1 MANEEPKQGVET
13 EKNGH
18 INSEAA
24 DRPVLLCPLRLRGA
38 HEMPVRWAT
47 VNETNSPTRLEMED
61 EDTADVFQRQDRRSL
76 SSSRVCG
83 LEAHKADKPKGCRL
97 AWNGAESMAA
107 GDGINIL
114 RCQGFSITNDLV
126 REMAMAVSC
135 LQLDAM
141 EGDSAGRAVGGVSHC
156 AMSIPIE
163 STTCG
168 GLETPN
174 SSHGSE
180 IPAH

>member
-61 EDTADVFQRQDRRSL
+61 EDTADVFQRQDRRYL
-76 SSSRVCG
+76 
-83 LEAHKADKPKGCRL
+83 P
-97 AWNGAESMAA
+97 
-107 GDGINIL
+107 L
-114 RCQGFSITNDLV
+114 REPATLPQNSVANQNTFSV
-126 REMAMAVSC
+126 REPQS
-135 LQLDAM
+135 
-141 EGDSAGRAVGGVSHC
+141 
-156 AMSIPIE
+156 
-163 STTCG
+163 
-168 GLETPN
+168 
-174 SSHGSE
+174 
-180 IPAH
+180 